1 MIQNAYSIK
10 DAKANVFSAP
20 FFSINDKTAQRSF
33 EQATNDPNTTINKN
47 PEDFSLYRLGNFN
60 DQSGEIY
67 PEKQPYYISTA
78 SSAPADAPVE
88 QEIPTF
94 EQYVES

>member
-33 EQATNDPNTTINKN
+33 EQAKNDSNTTINQN
-47 PEDFSLYRLGNFN
+47 PEDYSLYRLAQFD
-60 DQSGEIY
+60 DQSGELH
-67 PEKQPYYISTA
+67 PEKQPYYLSTA
-78 SSAPADAPVE
+78 AAAPVKE
-88 QEIPTF
+88 EIPTF
-94 EQYVES
+94 EQYIES

>member
-33 EQATNDPNTTINKN
+33 EQAKNDSNTTISQN
-47 PEDFSLYRLGNFN
+47 PEDYSLYRLAQFD
-60 DQSGEIY
+60 DQSGELH
-67 PEKQPYYISTA
+67 PEKQPYYLSTA
-78 SSAPADAPVE
+78 AAPAVKE
-88 QEIPTF
+88 EIPTF
-94 EQYVES
+94 EQYIES

>member
-33 EQATNDPNTTINKN
+33 EQAQNDPNTTINKN
-47 PEDFSLYRLGNFN
+47 PEDFSLYRLAQFN
-60 DQSGEIY
+60 DQSGELTT
-67 PEKQPYYISTA
+67 EKQPYYLSTA
-78 SSAPADAPVE
+78 TTPPVE
-88 QEIPTF
+88 EKVPSF
-94 EQYVES
+94 EQYVEN

>member
-33 EQATNDPNTTINKN
+33 EQAKNDSNTTINQN
-47 PEDFSLYRLGNFN
+47 PEDYSLYRLAQFD
-60 DQSGEIY
+60 DQSGELH
-67 PEKQPYYISTA
+67 PEKQPYYLSTA
-78 SSAPADAPVE
+78 STEPLKE
-88 QEIPTF
+88 EIPTF
-94 EQYVES
+94 EKYIES